1 MADFRI
7 NVIVDPGPASRGLG
21 QVRNELNRTET
32 LASRAANNINRLL
45 ALTGVSVGIS
55 QIIALADAATVLDNR
70 VRVAQNG
77 IGDIAGTLDELTD
90 IANRTRTP
98 VEQLTGLFQRATI
111 ASRELGAS
119 QSDIFTFVEATAQA
133 LAIQGGATAESAG
146 ALVQLSQALG
156 NANIQAQ
163 EFNSLVDGAFPLLQ
177 AAAAGIERTGGSVSQ
192 LRQEVLA
199 GNLTNIEFFNAI
211 IENTDLLE
219 ERFEQT
225 NATIGQSFTIL
236 RNRLVELIGDTQP
249 LDGLADIIITIS
261 ENLELAARVAIAAGI
276 AYGANLVLGVNLATT
291 AIGSFTVALL
301 ANPLT
306 ALPALIVGATAVLIA
321 FSDQV
326 SLTGS
331 ETSTLQDEA
340 QAAFNVISRGFNA
353 SITAANTF
361 VSTLVNDVTPSFNI
375 LRNQATSAF
384 EALPE
389 SARNSLRDVGG
400 EFDGVASFAARSV
413 DLQLA
418 LFTGLFNSIVVT
430 FSNLPAF
437 FLEIGNRAV
446 NGLAGI
452 IETGVNEII
461 NLINVPLQALDI
473 NLIDPV
479 EVQRTGR
486 ENTTI
491 LTDVGEDIINGF
503 VTGIENT
510 GPATRALEAFFNEL
524 ETVTSARL
532 ENSLDELIDRD
543 FAAEIEREAQRLQEL
558 SGGFGF
564 TPAIN
569 TDAEDILDR
578 YNRALEQNLELSQ
591 SSGVEQQALQELQR
605 LENALL
611 REGITLSAARR
622 VELLA
627 DTEANIAAV
636 QASER
641 RAEILDRLNGPQET
655 FAQQLFAL
663 RQLLDSGA
671 ISADQ
676 FTDELV
682 QLQLTLNS
690 ATQGTTFAD
699 GFNRQIAI
707 MADSGRNFT
716 ATFGSQVAT
725 IFGPGGTL
733 IQGIGD
739 ATARAILF
747 EETFSDGLRSVART
761 IVSTLISSLVQVG
774 IQMGI
779 NAALGSSLSTA
790 ATAQSVS
797 QAATVNAAWTPAAAT
812 TSLASFGTNSV
823 AAIAGIAAVLA
834 LTNSIGGFA
843 TGGFVSGPGT
853 GTSDSILARLS
864 NGEFVMPA
872 AQTSQFL
879 PMLEAM
885 RSGSLPG
892 FQTGG
897 SVGQVTQAVVRSAPS
912 SNNGTPGV
920 QIINN
925 TQTPINNVETEQ
937 LDDGRIRVIINEEL
951 DRQTPGRV
959 AREFTN
965 DYSPSNRALSQRF
978 RLERR

>member
-32 LASRAANNINRLL
+32 LATRTANNINRLL

-55 QIIALADAATVLDNR
+55 QIIALADAATVLENR

-77 IGDIAGTLDELTD
+77 IGDIAGTLEELSN

-199 GNLTNIEFFNAI
+199 GNLTNVEFFNAI

-219 ERFEQT
+219 ERFSQT
-225 NATIGQSFTIL
+225 NSTIGQSFTIL
-236 RNRLVELIGDTQP
+236 RNRIIELIGVVEP

-261 ENLELAARVAIAAGI
+261 ENLELAARLAIAAGI
-276 AYGANLVLGVNLATT
+276 AYGTNLVLGINFATT
-291 AIGSFTVALL
+291 AIGGFTLALL

-306 ALPALIVGATAVLIA
+306 ALPAILLTTTSLLIA
-321 FSDQV
+321 FSDEV
-326 SLTGS
+326 SLTGRGM
-331 ETSTLQDEA
+331 STLQDEST
-340 QAAFNVISRGFNA
+340 AAFNIISAGY
-353 SITAANTF
+353 
-361 VSTLVNDVTPSFNI
+361 VSAVSAQREFIRALLEDLTP
-375 LRNQATSAF
+375 AF
-384 EALPE
+384 QEAQVQSQNFFDSLPE
-389 SARNSLRDVGG
+389 SAQNSLRQVGG
-400 EFDGVASFAARSV
+400 EFDGVASILARSIDV
-413 DLQLA
+413 QLG
-418 LFTGLFNSIVVT
+418 LFTAFFNSIVVT
-430 FSNLPAF
+430 FSNLPAAF
-437 FLEIGNRAV
+437 IEIGNRAI
-446 NGLAGI
+446 NGLASI
-452 IETGVNEII
+452 IETGINEIIQIINVPLSALNI
-461 NLINVPLQALDI
+461 NLIN
-473 NLIDPV
+473 PV

-486 ENTTI
+486 ENTEVLRETGENI
-491 LTDVGEDIINGF
+491 LAAFTDAF
-503 VTGIENT
+503 TGT
-510 GPATRALEAFFNEL
+510 GPATRALENFFSEL
-524 ETVTSARL
+524 DRVTGDRL
-532 ENSLDELIDRD
+532 NLALDELIERD
-543 FAAEIEREAQRLQEL
+543 FAAEIEQEAQRLQGL

-564 TPAIN
+564 TAPVN
-569 TDAEDILDR
+569 TDAEQVLSN
-578 YNRALEQNLELSQ
+578 YNNQLERNIELSQ
-591 SSGVEQQALQELQR
+591 QVGIQQQALQEVQR

-611 REGITLSAARR
+611 REGVTLSAGRR
-622 VELLA
+622 AELLVE
-627 DTEANIAAV
+627 TEANIAEV
-636 QASER
+636 QANER
-641 RAEILDRLNGPQET
+641 RLGILQRLREPQET
-655 FAQQLFAL
+655 FALQLFAL
-663 RQLLDSGA
+663 RQLLDEGA
-671 ISADQ
+671 ISTDQ
-676 FTDELV
+676 FTEELV
-682 QLQLTLNS
+682 RLQLTLNS
-690 ATQGTTFAD
+690 TTQGTTFAD
-699 GFNRQIAI
+699 GFTRQIAI
-707 MADSGRNFT
+707 MADAGRNFT
-716 ATFGSQVAT
+716 ATFGAQVAE

-739 ATARAILF
+739 AAARAIVF
-747 EETFSDGLRSVART
+747 EESFSDGIRSVGRT
-761 IVSTLISSLVQVG
+761 IVTSLISSLVQVG
-774 IQMGI
+774 VQMAL
-779 NAALGSSLSTA
+779 NAALGTSLSTA
-790 ATAQSVS
+790 ATAQSVG
-797 QAATVNAAWTPAAAT
+797 QAATVATAWAPAAAT

-834 LTNSIGGFA
+834 LTSNIGAFA
-843 TGGFVSGPGT
+843 EGGFVSGPGT

-912 SNNGTPGV
+912 NSRGGV

-925 TQTPINNVETEQ
+925 TPVPINNVETEQ

-951 DRQTPGRV
+951 DSQTPRRV
-959 AREFTN
+959 ARELN
-965 DYSPSNRALSQRF
+965 DGYSPSSRSLNQIY
-978 RLERR
+978 RLERN